1 VGMFLLG
8 LMYRFIQQLVG
19 ADGGDVG
26 AAVIGAYV
34 LGSLLLIESNLSTVL
49 AGTFYRLAFGLLI
62 GRIMRLMGG
71 ATVFPSPPVIE
82 SSVPAQESLGRA

>member
-1 VGMFLLG
+1 
-8 LMYRFIQQLVG
+8 MYRFIQQLVG